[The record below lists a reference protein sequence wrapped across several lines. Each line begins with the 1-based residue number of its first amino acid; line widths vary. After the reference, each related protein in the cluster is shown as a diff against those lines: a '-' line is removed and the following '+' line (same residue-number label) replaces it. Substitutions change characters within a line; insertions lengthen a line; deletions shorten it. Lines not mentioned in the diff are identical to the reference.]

1 MKLLKSDENKHQY
14 SGPVA
19 AKYLETLQRSNEQLV
34 KVTSILQKKEGP
46 ASKSL
51 SEEEYQSY
59 RAARVEKL
67 RQLYEENPVEIKKK
81 WVLPK
86 GETDGRKAQVV
97 EEVIGEDFSP
107 FDMPDFEEQMPDWTD
122 YINKYME

>member
-1 MKLLKSDENKHQY
+1 MENKYTRNMLKQF
-14 SGPVA
+14 
-19 AKYLETLQRSNEQLV
+19 ETLPSHLYKGAVYRGIGSAGV
-34 KVTSILQKKEGP
+34 
-46 ASKSL
+46 SKSL